1 MLGMRT
7 DRVNEWC
14 KLSHKK
20 MRITI
25 LDDYQDAVRQLD
37 CFKILDG
44 HDVQI
49 LKQSYTDPA
58 QLAEKLK
65 NTEALVLIRERT
77 KISADLLSRLPNLQL
92 ISQTGKI
99 SNHLDLAIC
108 SAYQVAVA
116 ESMGSPV
123 APAEL
128 TWLLIMNGLRKLPQ
142 AIAEMKAG
150 QWQSNIGQS
159 VAGKTI
165 GIWSYGKIGRR
176 VAQYAK
182 AFGAQVIV
190 WGSEHSREEAVK
202 DGFLAASSKSD
213 FFHFADVISLHLRLV
228 PETRA
233 IVKLEDLR
241 SMKPSALFVNTS
253 RAELVEQ
260 GALLDALTSGTPG
273 AAAVDVYE
281 SEPITESNYPLLQM
295 PNVICTPHLGYVEEN
310 SYEQLFKLAFENIVA
325 FAQGTPQHIANPE
338 VLKG

>member
-1 MLGMRT
+1 
-7 DRVNEWC
+7 
-14 KLSHKK
+14 

-49 LKQSYTDPA
+49 LKQSYTDPHE
-58 QLAEKLK
+58 LAEKLK

-77 KISADLLSRLPNLQL
+77 KISAELLSKLPNLRL

-99 SNHLDLAIC
+99 SNHLDLTTC
-108 SAYQVAVA
+108 SFYQVAVA
-116 ESMGSPV
+116 ESTGSPT

-128 TWLLIMNGLRKLPQ
+128 TWLLIMNALRKLPQ
-142 AIAEMKAG
+142 AIAAMQKG
-150 QWQSNIGQS
+150 QWQTNIGQS

-165 GIWSYGKIGRR
+165 GIWGYGKIGRLI
-176 VAQYAK
+176 AQYAK
-182 AFGAQVIV
+182 AFGAEVIV
-190 WGSEHSREEAVK
+190 WGSEYSREEAVK

-213 FFHFADVISLHLRLV
+213 FFHFADVVTLHLRLV
-228 PETRA
+228 PETRG

-260 GALLDALTSGTPG
+260 GALLKALESGTPS
-273 AAAVDVYE
+273 AAALDVYE
-281 SEPITESNYPLLQM
+281 SEPITDPNYPLLQM
-295 PNVICTPHLGYVEEN
+295 PNVICSPHLGYVEEDG
-310 SYEQLFKLAFENIVA
+310 YEKLFRLAFENIVA
-325 FAQGTPQHIANPE
+325 FAQGIPQHIANPE
-338 VLKG
+338 VLTAYPKSTGQSW

>member
-1 MLGMRT
+1 MKTGR
-7 DRVNEWC
+7 DNERC
-14 KLSHKK
+14 KLSHRK

-37 CFKILDG
+37 CFKMLDG

-49 LKQSYTDPA
+49 LKQSYTDPHE
-58 QLAEKLK
+58 LAEKLK

-77 KISADLLSRLPNLQL
+77 KISADLLGRLPDLRL

-99 SNHLDLAIC
+99 SNHLDLATC

-116 ESMGSPV
+116 EGVGSPT

-142 AIAEMKAG
+142 AIAAMQAG
-150 QWQSNIGQS
+150 QWQTNMGQS

-182 AFGAQVIV
+182 AFGAEVIV
-190 WGSEHSREEAVK
+190 WGSESSREQAVK

-213 FFHFADVISLHLRLV
+213 FFHFADVITLHLRLV
-228 PETRA
+228 PETRG

-260 GALLDALTSGTPG
+260 GALLDALESGTPG
-273 AAAVDVYE
+273 AAAIDVYE
-281 SEPITESNYPLLQM
+281 SEPVGDPNYPLLQM
-295 PNVICTPHLGYVEEN
+295 SNVICTPHLGYVEED
-310 SYEQLFKLAFENIVA
+310 SYEKLFKPAFENLIA

-338 VLKG
+338 VLTD

>member
-1 MLGMRT
+1 
-7 DRVNEWC
+7 
-14 KLSHKK
+14 

-49 LKQSYTDPA
+49 LKQSYADPHE
-58 QLAEKLK
+58 LAEKLK

-77 KISADLLSRLPNLQL
+77 KISAELLSKLPNLRL

-99 SNHLDLAIC
+99 SNHLDLATC

-116 ESMGSPV
+116 ESAGSPT

-128 TWLLIMNGLRKLPQ
+128 TWLLIMNALRKLPQ
-142 AIAEMKAG
+142 AISAMQTG
-150 QWQSNIGQS
+150 QWQMNIGQS
-159 VAGKTI
+159 VAGKTV
-165 GIWSYGKIGRR
+165 GIWGYGKIGRLI
-176 VAQYAK
+176 AEYAK
-182 AFGAQVIV
+182 AFGAEVIV
-190 WGSEHSREEAVK
+190 WGSECSREEAVK

-213 FFHFADVISLHLRLV
+213 FFHFADVVTLHLRLV
-228 PETRA
+228 PQTRG

-260 GALLDALTSGTPG
+260 GALLDALKTGTPG
-273 AAAVDVYE
+273 AAALDVYE
-281 SEPITESNYPLLQM
+281 SEPITDPNYPLLQM
-295 PNVICTPHLGYVEEN
+295 PNVICSPHLGYVEEDG
-310 SYEQLFKLAFENIVA
+310 YEQLFRLAFENIVN

-338 VLKG
+338 VLTARPR